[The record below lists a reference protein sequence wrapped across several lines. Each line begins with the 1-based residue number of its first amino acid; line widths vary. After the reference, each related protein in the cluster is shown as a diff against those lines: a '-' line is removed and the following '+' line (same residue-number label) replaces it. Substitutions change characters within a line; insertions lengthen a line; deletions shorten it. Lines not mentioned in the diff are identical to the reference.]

1 MTEEELAWAEATG
14 LRRRDAGPARRR
26 AAREMGF
33 GREDAAAALQASG
46 GDVERATQALLGSTS
61 AA

>member
-1 MTEEELAWAEATG
+1 MTEEELAWAEAKG
-14 LRRRDAGPARRR
+14 F
-26 AAREMGF
+26 AAEMPDRPGVALLVEMGF